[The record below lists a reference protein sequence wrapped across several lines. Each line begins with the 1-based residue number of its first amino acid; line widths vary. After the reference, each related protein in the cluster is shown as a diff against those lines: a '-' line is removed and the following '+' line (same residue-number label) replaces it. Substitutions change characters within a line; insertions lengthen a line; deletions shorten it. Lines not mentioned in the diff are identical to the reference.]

1 MSDEHHHQ
9 PTKTKTFPKQK
20 ITESTPQHLPIRES
34 WVNKAL
40 ISPMTPKQKIEDF
53 MEALELNAK
62 YFPSKA
68 EFYKGRSSYN
78 KNTFSSQTGN
88 SPIVQ
93 YYAGMSQGRT
103 CMQSNI
109 DNVTGFS
116 LEDQLKIPNAYKSNN
131 NTNTIINR
139 DSNVSQ
145 GSQNYN
151 FSPSN
156 IFNKK
161 SSNCNTPLMFL
172 NSANSPMMP
181 LVGGNLYTSG
191 KHLSLNDKFGDN
203 FVITDSEDEEGN
215 NCVIDGDDKEL
226 NLKNSEKDMYRLSF
240 ISEDEERKGQES
252 GKEKDEEGNNN
263 SRQQEED
270 EQCRN
275 SCFRNDKMNGEDGVE
290 EGNGKDRG
298 YMDKKGSEVGMH
310 MPIQSA
316 IHKAMEKGI
325 RISPKGKKK
334 VINLNLMKEIANK
347 AEEKEKEKE
356 DNNTNKKEEYMEGLQ
371 LQQDDTK
378 EKEKEKVLEIKE
390 VLTVDDDKDKQR
402 KQDTPTTTDNN
413 KNNNSNN
420 NTTVNK
426 DINNNELAHSEFN
439 LNSIDDTSSSCSSF
453 PNINLN
459 FINPYIP
466 KNLST
471 STITTITQNTN
482 PQQQSTPS
490 SSSSQTQFPPTQ
502 QQLIPSSSTN
512 NTAQSKK
519 KLKKIK
525 RLDPSFYTNIPI
537 EQLAPNI
544 FQLAKDQGGCRYLQK
559 LLDDDPQTT
568 SQILYQPLIEN
579 ILRLVND
586 PFGNYFIQKM
596 FANLSADQIHQII
609 FILSPH
615 IFDIGANPHGT
626 RVLQHLISFLSTPTL
641 IEYFLS
647 VMSPHIVPLLKE
659 LNGTHVVQKF
669 AFEYPTYAPYV
680 NKVIIDNSPSLATH
694 RHGCCVIQKYLETSQ
709 GEMLRLLLE
718 KLINNCLM
726 LIVDQFGNYVIQ
738 SILLM
743 KKIEYGNAIA
753 MRITENVCY
762 YAKHK
767 YSSNV
772 VEKCFDYCDGVIRQK
787 LIYTLLRPEAIND
800 LILDEHG
807 NYVIQ
812 KVLACVEPET
822 QKMMLMQIVP
832 LFDKLRMLPFGERI
846 INRLVM
852 SYPQLTSCFP
862 YQMQAQQMFM
872 AMNMMRNGGM
882 FMMNNM
888 MMGMPVMQSM
898 PALQQLNNMND
909 SNSTGNNNNNSNNNS
924 NGNCTN
930 NNSGGNVGL
939 NTNNNINSINTPNNN
954 SNTTNETNN

>member
-1 MSDEHHHQ
+1 MSDEL

-78 KNTFSSQTGN
+78 KNTFNSQTGN

-131 NTNTIINR
+131 NTVLNR

-161 SSNCNTPLMFL
+161 SSNCNTPLMFI
-172 NSANSPMMP
+172 NSANSPMIP

-203 FVITDSEDEEGN
+203 FVITDSEDEG
-215 NCVIDGDDKEL
+215 NCVIDRDDNGECQRENEEL
-226 NLKNSEKDMYRLSF
+226 NLKGKDNKSQNSEKDMYRLSF
-240 ISEDEERKGQES
+240 ISEDEEKKGHES
-252 GKEKDEEGNNN
+252 EKEKDEERNNN
-263 SRQQEED
+263 HQQD

-275 SCFRNDKMNGEDGVE
+275 SCFRNDKTNE
-290 EGNGKDRG
+290 EGIGELH
-298 YMDKKGSEVGMH
+298 DKEGNCMESKGSDVGMH

-347 AEEKEKEKE
+347 AEDKE
-356 DNNTNKKEEYMEGLQ
+356 DNNNKEEHMEGLQ
-371 LQQDDTK
+371 LQQDIK
-378 EKEKEKVLEIKE
+378 EKDKETEKVLEIKE
-390 VLTVDDDKDKQR
+390 VLTIDDKDKDKH
-402 KQDTPTTTDNN
+402 KQDTIITDNN
-413 KNNNSNN
+413 I
-420 NTTVNK
+420 TTNK
-426 DINNNELAHSEFN
+426 DNELTHSEFN
-439 LNSIDDTSSSCSSF
+439 LNNIDDTSSSCSSF

-466 KNLST
+466 KNLSASTTT
-471 STITTITQNTN
+471 SN
-482 PQQQSTPS
+482 PQQSTS
-490 SSSSQTQFPPTQ
+490 SSSSQTQFLPSTQ
-502 QQLIPSSSTN
+502 QMIPSSTN
-512 NTAQSKK
+512 NQSKK

-680 NKVIIDNSPSLATH
+680 NKIIIDNSPSLATH

-743 KKIEYGNAIA
+743 KKIECGNAIA

-888 MMGMPVMQSM
+888 MMGMPVMQNM
-898 PALQQLNNMND
+898 PTLQLNTINE
-909 SNSTGNNNNNSNNNS
+909 SNNNNTNTNTNTTNNS
-924 NGNCTN
+924 TPNTSTN
-930 NNSGGNVGL
+930 NNT
-939 NTNNNINSINTPNNN
+939 NTNNE
-954 SNTTNETNN
+954 TTK

>member
-1 MSDEHHHQ
+1 MSDEPHQ

-226 NLKNSEKDMYRLSF
+226 NLKSSEKDMYRLSF
-240 ISEDEERKGQES
+240 ISEDEERKGQEK
-252 GKEKDEEGNNN
+252 GKEKDKE
-263 SRQQEED
+263 

-275 SCFRNDKMNGEDGVE
+275 SCFRNDKVNGDGE
-290 EGNGKDRG
+290 EGSGKDG
-298 YMDKKGSEVGMH
+298 GGVLDDEKGGEVGMH

-334 VINLNLMKEIANK
+334 VVNLNLMKEIANK

-356 DNNTNKKEEYMEGLQ
+356 EEHMEGLQ

-390 VLTVDDDKDKQR
+390 VLNVVDDKDKQH
-402 KQDTPTTTDNN
+402 KQDTTTPTTMDN
-413 KNNNSNN
+413 NN
-420 NTTVNK
+420 NTANK
-426 DINNNELAHSEFN
+426 DINNNELTHSEFN

-471 STITTITQNTN
+471 STLTTLTSNNTN
-482 PQQQSTPS
+482 PQQPS
-490 SSSSQTQFPPTQ
+490 PSSSQTQFPPTQ
-502 QQLIPSSSTN
+502 QQLISSSSTNN

-519 KLKKIK
+519 KPKKIK

-743 KKIEYGNAIA
+743 KKIECGNAIA

-812 KVLACVEPET
+812 KVLACVEPDT

-852 SYPQLTSCFP
+852 SYPQLTNCFP

-888 MMGMPVMQSM
+888 MMGMPVMQNM
-898 PALQQLNNMND
+898 PALQLNNMGE
-909 SNSTGNNNNNSNNNS
+909 SNTNTGNNSGNSNNNS
-924 NGNCTN
+924 NCTNNTN
-930 NNSGGNVGL
+930 NNSGGI
-939 NTNNNINSINTPNNN
+939 NTNNNNINTPNNN
-954 SNTTNETNN
+954 SNTTNETNKIGRAHV

>member
-1 MSDEHHHQ
+1 MSDEL

-78 KNTFSSQTGN
+78 KNTFNSQTGN

-131 NTNTIINR
+131 NTVLNR

-161 SSNCNTPLMFL
+161 SSNCNTPLMFI
-172 NSANSPMMP
+172 NSANSPMIP

-203 FVITDSEDEEGN
+203 FVITDSEDEG
-215 NCVIDGDDKEL
+215 NCVIDRDDNGECQRENEEL
-226 NLKNSEKDMYRLSF
+226 NLKGKDNKSQNSEKDMYRLSF
-240 ISEDEERKGQES
+240 ISEDEEKKGHES
-252 GKEKDEEGNNN
+252 EKEKDEERNNN
-263 SRQQEED
+263 HQQD

-275 SCFRNDKMNGEDGVE
+275 SYFRNDKTNE
-290 EGNGKDRG
+290 EGIGELH
-298 YMDKKGSEVGMH
+298 DKEGNCMESKGSDVGMH

-347 AEEKEKEKE
+347 AEDKE
-356 DNNTNKKEEYMEGLQ
+356 DNNNKEEHMEGLQ
-371 LQQDDTK
+371 LQQDIK
-378 EKEKEKVLEIKE
+378 EKDKETEKVLEIKE
-390 VLTVDDDKDKQR
+390 VLTIDDKDKDKH
-402 KQDTPTTTDNN
+402 KQDTIITDNN
-413 KNNNSNN
+413 I
-420 NTTVNK
+420 TTNK
-426 DINNNELAHSEFN
+426 DNELTHSEFN
-439 LNSIDDTSSSCSSF
+439 LNNIDDTSSSCSSF

-466 KNLST
+466 KNLSASTTT
-471 STITTITQNTN
+471 SN
-482 PQQQSTPS
+482 PQQSTS
-490 SSSSQTQFPPTQ
+490 SSSSQTQFLPSTQ
-502 QQLIPSSSTN
+502 QMIPSSTN
-512 NTAQSKK
+512 NQSKK

-680 NKVIIDNSPSLATH
+680 NKIIIDNSPSLATH

-743 KKIEYGNAIA
+743 KKIECGNAIA

-888 MMGMPVMQSM
+888 MMGMPVMQNM
-898 PALQQLNNMND
+898 PTLQLNTINE
-909 SNSTGNNNNNSNNNS
+909 SNNNNTNTNTNTTNNS
-924 NGNCTN
+924 TPNTSTN
-930 NNSGGNVGL
+930 NNT
-939 NTNNNINSINTPNNN
+939 NTNNE
-954 SNTTNETNN
+954 TTK